1 MSKNLKDTIDRMVED
16 SIRRVL
22 PGIMNE
28 VLLKTIA
35 NSGVIREQ
43 APARRAEPAQV
54 AAPKRQAPRR
64 PSSLEDILDDS
75 AGSEFYT
82 DPRVAMAEATRDEEP
97 QAPRAQGMA
106 QRIQALPPA
115 LQHLAEGV
123 NLDDDGGEMWGD
135 EQDSVPS
142 GGSGPPLDQAAR
154 AVGLDFSR
162 MMQVAKVTESKK
174 APKMD
179 AQDRAANAQFD
190 QMRLKRMREQL
201 NGGKPVE

>member
-28 VLLKTIA
+28 ILIKTIA

-43 APARRAEPAQV
+43 ATVRQAAPAQ
-54 AAPKRQAPRR
+54 APAPKRQAPRR

-82 DPRVAMAEATRDEEP
+82 DPNARMVEDEAP
-97 QAPRAQGMA
+97 QAPRGQGIT
-106 QRIQALPPA
+106 QRIQSLPPA

-123 NLDDDGGEMWGD
+123 NLEDDGGEMWGD
-135 EQDSVPS
+135 EQDSVVPS

-179 AQDRAANAQFD
+179 AEDRAANAQFE